1 MKDKDK
7 PTSDEVVNKKAVKKK
22 TAKKKTAKM
31 KTAKKRGPHY
41 IDNALFGQ
49 AVSEHV
55 KGVKEDIENG
65 IDPRGITDYVGKCFL
80 NIAEGLSHSGNF
92 INYTYR
98 EDMVMDAVENCIKYV
113 NNYDIDKPTRTG
125 KPNAFSYFTQ
135 ISWFAFLRR
144 IAKEKK
150 QTEIKQKIIST
161 SAVDVFADFSGDS
174 AQIGE
179 GVINRMR
186 NTNPFF
192 KEEKG
197 PTPEEV
203 ELPPKRRGRRPAKKA
218 KNGPL
223 TDFFD
228 K

>member
-7 PTSDEVVNKKAVKKK
+7 PTSKKTTAKK
-22 TAKKKTAKM
+22 TAAKKTIKAKKTTKKKRSA
-31 KTAKKRGPHY
+31 HY
-41 IDNALFGQ
+41 INNAEFAE

-55 KGVKEDIENG
+55 RGVKEDKEKGIE
-65 IDPRGITDYVGKCFL
+65 PRPITDYIGRSFL

-92 INYTYR
+92 VNYTYR

-113 NNYDIDKPTRTG
+113 NNFDINAKTRSG

-135 ISWFAFLRR
+135 ISWYAFLRR

-161 SAVDVFADFSGDS
+161 SSIDVFADFSGDS

-179 GVINRMR
+179 SVIQRMR

>member
-7 PTSDEVVNKKAVKKK
+7 PTSDEVVDKKVVKK
-22 TAKKKTAKM
+22 TAKK

-55 KGVKEDIENG
+55 RGVKEDNEKGIE
-65 IDPRGITDYVGKCFL
+65 PRPVTDYIGRSFL

-113 NNYDIDKPTRTG
+113 NNFDINAKTRSG
-125 KPNAFSYFTQ
+125 KPNVFSYFTQ
-135 ISWFAFLRR
+135 ISWYAFLRR

-179 GVINRMR
+179 SVIQRMR

-197 PTPEEV
+197 PTPEEAA
-203 ELPPKRRGRRPAKKA
+203 LPPKRRGRRPAKKA

>member
-7 PTSDEVVNKKAVKKK
+7 PTSDEVVKKKAVKKK
-22 TAKKKTAKM
+22 TAKKKT
-31 KTAKKRGPHY
+31 KKRGVHY
-41 IDNALFGQ
+41 VDNALF
-49 AVSEHV
+49 AESVSAHV
-55 KGVKEDIENG
+55 KGVKEDISNE
-65 IDPRGITDYVGKCFL
+65 IEPRGITDYIGKCFL

-98 EDMVMDAVENCIKYV
+98 EDMVMDAVENCIKYI
-113 NNYDIDKPTRTG
+113 NNFDIDKPTRTG

-161 SAVDVFADFSGDS
+161 SAIDVFADFSGDS

-179 GVINRMR
+179 SVIQRMR

-223 TDFFD
+223 TDFFS
-228 K
+228 

>member
-7 PTSDEVVNKKAVKKK
+7 PTSKKLVKKTAKKTVKKK
-22 TAKKKTAKM
+22 TAKKK
-31 KTAKKRGPHY
+31 KRGAHY
-41 IDNALFGQ
+41 VDNALFAE

-55 KGVKEDIENG
+55 KGVKEDIANE
-65 IDPRGITDYVGKCFL
+65 IEPRGITDYIGKCFL

-98 EDMVMDAVENCIKYV
+98 EDMVMDAVENCIKYI
-113 NNYDIDKPTRTG
+113 NNFDIDKPTRTG

-161 SAVDVFADFSGDS
+161 SPIDVFADFGGDA

-179 GVINRMR
+179 SVIERMR

-223 TDFFD
+223 TDFFS
-228 K
+228 